1 MERISNII
9 AAIEKY
15 LSILLIAGITLVLFM
30 HVIFRYILNDPIYW
44 ASEASIFMMAWATF
58 LGGSLGLKYKMQS
71 SFTFFINRLSAK
83 KERILSIV
91 THIIML
97 LFLALLIYISFEWVL
112 SLSGST
118 SSSLRVPMW
127 VPYSC
132 VPVGL
137 TFAFIHLLN
146 HLINLFKIKA
156 NKEEPAL

>member
-1 MERISNII
+1 MEKISNII

-44 ASEASIFMMAWATF
+44 ASEVSIFMMAWATF

>member
-1 MERISNII
+1 MEKISNII

>member
-44 ASEASIFMMAWATF
+44 ASEVSIFMMAWATF